1 MDGSKSAAF
10 AESFSLLPKPPQ
22 LLLTSET
29 DLEILMRRLGNDQA
43 RGIILS
49 QVLPDPYAE
58 TRRLTR
64 EYRQAAAMP
73 GKDIRVNYTSLEGY
87 ISAKVLVEAIRRA
100 GPKVSR
106 KTLVT
111 SLENL
116 GAYDLGGYVI
126 EFQPGSRLGSRFV
139 ELSLINKNGKLTR

>member
-1 MDGSKSAAF
+1 
-10 AESFSLLPKPPQ
+10 
-22 LLLTSET
+22 
-29 DLEILMRRLGNDQA
+29 
-43 RGIILS
+43 
-49 QVLPDPYAE
+49 
-58 TRRLTR
+58 
-64 EYRQAAAMP
+64 
-73 GKDIRVNYTSLEGY
+73 
-87 ISAKVLVEAIRRA
+87 LVEAIRRA